1 MIIDIIT
8 AFPEL
13 ISAPLN
19 QSIMQRALLS
29 GEVEIWLHQLRH
41 YTTDRHGKVDDVPYG
56 GGAGMIMMAQPVFAC
71 LDALFTY
78 RAPLQNPQRIFMSP
92 QGKRLTQSV
101 VDTLVRSTW
110 LIVLCGHYKDVDA
123 RVFERD
129 SWEEISV
136 GDFVVSGGETPA
148 ALLVDSIVRRL
159 PGVIGNQASADGD
172 SFADGD
178 LDCPYFTR
186 PEVIEGLSVPEVLL
200 SGHHEKIAEWRVTE
214 RSLRTR
220 ERRPD
225 LLRTDSL
232 KNKH

>member
-1 MIIDIIT
+1 
-8 AFPEL
+8 
-13 ISAPLN
+13 
-19 QSIMQRALLS
+19 MQRALLS

-41 YTTDRHGKVDDVPYG
+41 YTTDRHGKIDDVPYG

-71 LDALFTY
+71 LDALSTY
-78 RAPLQNPQRIFMSP
+78 RAPLSNPQRIFMSP
-92 QGKRLTQSV
+92 QGKPLTQSV
-101 VDTLVRSTW
+101 VDELVMSKW

-123 RVFERD
+123 RVFQRD

-136 GDFVVSGGETPA
+136 GDFVVSGGEVPA

-159 PGVIGNQASADGD
+159 PGVIGNQASAAGD

-186 PEVIEGLSVPEVLL
+186 PEIIEGLSVPEILL
-200 SGHHEKIAEWRVTE
+200 SGHHEKIAEWRAAE
-214 RSLRTR
+214 RLLRTS

-225 LLRTDSL
+225 LLPTDTM
-232 KNKH
+232 KNKN